1 MAFFNERLWSF
12 TAYIIH
18 TIQCTDCY
26 YFLATFSMEG
36 GGARTA
42 AVSAA
47 VLGSRNARRQVQA
60 VLAHAAEFGAYSV
73 GFQLGRGRLD
83 GFTIY
88 LAGNFAGCGALRSS
102 HSMAA
107 ACAMQPPS
115 TRSRAAGH
123 AQPKARA
130 AAERGPQSTQHA
142 GDNVAQK
149 RVVTPPA
156 SVPQGGVICKRVVR
170 LASAAAER
178 ECDAA
183 RDAVPAVTRRRW
195 RRQMLHAYMLMG
207 AAVVQW

>member
-1 MAFFNERLWSF
+1 
-12 TAYIIH
+12 
-18 TIQCTDCY
+18 
-26 YFLATFSMEG
+26 MEG

-88 LAGNFAGCGALRSS
+88 LAGNFAGCGALRASQ
-102 HSMAA
+102 SMAA

-149 RVVTPPA
+149 RVTPPA
-156 SVPQGGVICKRVVR
+156 SVPQGGGST
-170 LASAAAER
+170 ASAWCASTARLQSGRAAPR
-178 ECDAA
+178 A
-183 RDAVPAVTRRRW
+183 TRC
-195 RRQMLHAYMLMG
+195 RQSLVVGGGGRCHMLTC
-207 AAVVQW
+207 

>member
-1 MAFFNERLWSF
+1 MGL
-12 TAYIIH
+12 
-18 TIQCTDCY
+18 D
-26 YFLATFSMEG
+26 
-36 GGARTA
+36 GAPQA
-42 AVSAA
+42 AGSAA

-115 TRSRAAGH
+115 TRGRAAGH

-130 AAERGPQSTQHA
+130 AAERGPQSAQHA
-142 GDNVAQK
+142 GDNVAQE
-149 RVVTPPA
+149 RVVTPQLLCHRGGSSAGAWCASPA
-156 SVPQGGVICKRVVR
+156 R
-170 LASAAAER
+170 LQSGSAAPRA
-178 ECDAA
+178 
-183 RDAVPAVTRRRW
+183 TRC
-195 RRQMLHAYMLMG
+195 RQSLVVGGGGRYHMLTC
-207 AAVVQW
+207 